1 MENDTLK
8 NETTTQ
14 NIQLVKGKFTPEQ
27 ASEVMMALLDQKINY
42 HKIEGI
48 QLWEKNHK
56 TDQEPIFKR
65 IKELEAEKQNVTE
78 FISKMR
84 AEGKEI
90 QIKGTLHMSSCD

>member
-1 MENDTLK
+1 MQNETLK
-8 NETTTQ
+8 KEITTQ

-27 ASEVMMALLDQKINY
+27 ASEVMMALLDQK
-42 HKIEGI
+42 
-48 QLWEKNHK
+48 
-56 TDQEPIFKR
+56 PIFKR
-65 IKELEAEKQNVTE
+65 IKELEAEKQNVAE

>member
-1 MENDTLK
+1 MENETLK

-56 TDQEPIFKR
+56 NDQEPIFKR
-65 IKELEAEKQNVTE
+65 IKELEAEKQNVTK

-90 QIKGTLHMSSCD
+90 QIKGTLQMSSCD